1 MSTDFRPVAFMLIS
15 TFTLSF
21 NGLIMKFLS
30 GSFSTEVLGA
40 LRFIFPALIMLTIL
54 KFSGWVVPDKTN
66 RRPIIIRSL
75 CVVGSQLSF
84 ITALNSLTLVE
95 SVVLFSTGPLFIPLL
110 EKLFYKTPIQAMTI
124 FNLGLTFTGVLLQAG
139 STEGV
144 NLRPELLI
152 GLAAGGFNAMSQVSL
167 FKGAKSTLPAAAV
180 NGWCFL
186 LAALIL
192 APVATLNVV
201 QSGGQVLHHNLLLPD
216 ASALL
221 IAALLLLLATCTAGT
236 QMFRAKAYK
245 LATSSSEL
253 APLIFTNFLFAI
265 IWQVMFFNEEMAW
278 NNVLGISLIILATLI
293 NTFYPRWVQRQ
304 HAAKQGPITQS

>member
-1 MSTDFRPVAFMLIS
+1 MPTDLRPVAFMLIS

-40 LRFIFPALIMLTIL
+40 LRFIFPALIMLGLL
-54 KFSGWVVPDKTN
+54 KLSGWAIPDSTN
-66 RRPIIIRSL
+66 RRPIIIRAL
-75 CVVGSQLSF
+75 CVVGSQLCF

-95 SVVLFSTGPLFIPLL
+95 SVVLFSTGPLFIPVL
-110 EKLFYKTPIQAMTI
+110 EKLLYKTPIQAITI

-139 STEGV
+139 SPAGIDI
-144 NLRPELLI
+144 RPELLI
-152 GLAAGGFNAMSQVSL
+152 GLAAGMFNALSQVTL

-192 APVATLNVV
+192 TPAATLAVFKSN
-201 QSGGQVLHHNLLLPD
+201 GQVLYDNVQLPE
-216 ASALL
+216 ASTLL
-221 IAALLLLLATCTAGT
+221 IAGMLALLALSTVGT

-245 LATSSSEL
+245 LALSSSEL
-253 APLIFTNFLFAI
+253 APLIFTNLFFAI
-265 IWQVMFFNEEMAW
+265 IWQVLFFDETMAW
-278 NNVLGISLIILATLI
+278 NNVLGISLIILSTLV
-293 NTFYPRWVQRQ
+293 NTFYPRWFQARKM
-304 HAAKQGPITQS
+304 KQSLTHQY